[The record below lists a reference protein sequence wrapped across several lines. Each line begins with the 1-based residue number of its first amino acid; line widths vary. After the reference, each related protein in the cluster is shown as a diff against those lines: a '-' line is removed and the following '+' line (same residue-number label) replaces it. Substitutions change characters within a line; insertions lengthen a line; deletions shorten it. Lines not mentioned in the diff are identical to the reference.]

1 MKLRGLSIPEA
12 TPIERYLARLGTSLR
27 GPRATKR
34 DLLAEARDALVD
46 ATEAYLSQG
55 HDREVA
61 ERRAV
66 AEFGDVEM
74 IASAYQAEL
83 GLAQARRTSLL
94 VIIVLLAQPILW
106 GNAPRFLGEVA
117 WSLDQAHPAYTFLA
131 TVLDWLG
138 SGTALAA
145 FVARAAAG
153 VGVRR
158 IGVRREVARTTGIIA
173 LGAAVV
179 FTPLAFALTL
189 LSPNPQELIDAG
201 GLVLLTAFVL
211 APMTAVALSARS
223 CLAAA

>member
-1 MKLRGLSIPEA
+1 MTEA
-12 TPIERYLARLGTSLR
+12 TPIERYLTRLGSALR

-46 ATEAYLSQG
+46 ATEAYTSQG
-55 HDREVA
+55 HDREVG

-66 AEFGDVEM
+66 AEFGDLET

-83 GLAQARRTSLL
+83 GLTQARRTSLL

-106 GNAPRFLGEVA
+106 GHASLFLGEVE

-131 TVLDWLG
+131 TVIDWLG
-138 SGTALAA
+138 WGTVLAA
-145 FVARAAAG
+145 LVARAAAG

-158 IGVRREVARTTGIIA
+158 IGIRREVARATGIIA

-179 FTPLAFALTL
+179 FAPLALALTL

-201 GLVLLTAFVL
+201 ALVLLTAFVL
-211 APMTAVALSARS
+211 APMTAVAVSARS